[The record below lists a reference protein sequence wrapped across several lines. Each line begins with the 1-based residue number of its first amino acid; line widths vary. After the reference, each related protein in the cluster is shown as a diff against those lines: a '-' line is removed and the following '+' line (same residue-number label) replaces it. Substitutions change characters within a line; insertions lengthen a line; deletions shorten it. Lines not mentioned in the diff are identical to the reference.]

1 MIGRGKRGEREE
13 EWVGGLMIR
22 LEKEAKERRE
32 IRERE
37 RERERERD
45 KEKEKERKQSAN
57 GGCIRIHLP

>member
-37 RERERERD
+37 RD

>member
-37 RERERERD
+37 RE